1 MKPRKN
7 RERPT
12 RDFYRPKSYTAK
24 IRPRKCRLFDLPG
37 VEVFCYEEEN
47 KLFAVGFSGKRQKPD
62 FHHRFLS
69 SETREAF
76 VRAYFESLRVG
87 HNEDSLSSAH
97 RYKRIQALY
106 RLNFDAQREEF
117 YAEEYEN
124 EVANGEHEVEEK
136 EDEVEEKEYDG

>member
-1 MKPRKN
+1 MK
-7 RERPT
+7 PT

-24 IRPRKCRLFDLPG
+24 FCPRDLLG
-37 VEVFCYEEEN
+37 VEVFSYEEEN

-76 VRAYFESLRVG
+76 VRAYFESLRE
-87 HNEDSLSSAH
+87 NY

-124 EVANGEHEVEEK
+124 EVANGEHEVEEI
-136 EDEVEEKEYDG
+136 EDDDNKGGAAWDAVEKR